1 MSDKKDSEQAFL
13 NPSSSIE
20 ASWLT
25 VQPGYDDI
33 QIPSDGFDDPGAVL
47 NLLSRDFR
55 LGRLVKK
62 HHDIAWTA
70 DRLDVAMGL
79 LLLRGGR
86 FRVQAVAVLATA
98 AAITETGL
106 AVDGFLR
113 RNQRSVHKS
122 EESTFEDKGSRGGLS
137 NLFGTKKNHGGMY

>member
-1 MSDKKDSEQAFL
+1 LSDKQEEAFL

-25 VQPGYDDI
+25 IQPGYDDI
-33 QIPSDGFDDPGAVL
+33 KIPLETTETPARVL
-47 NLLSRDFR
+47 SLLSRDFR

-62 HHDIAWTA
+62 HHDIQWTA

-79 LLLRGGR
+79 LLVRGGVFKR
-86 FRVQAVAVLATA
+86 EAVAISSTV

-113 RNQRSVHKS
+113 RNQRTLHKS
-122 EESTFEDKGSRGGLS
+122 EESTFEDKGSRTG
-137 NLFGTKKNHGGMY
+137 LFGFGKKKNNGGMY